1 MTPMTGEGPLPSLER
16 RLVMLRGTLDDRAA
30 GQAAAELM
38 TLDAMGDGPVT
49 MHVDAGGGTLQAAFT
64 LMDTIDL
71 LGVPVNAVCVGRVE
85 GPAVGVV
92 AVAWH
97 RVAGA
102 HTRFRLCEPEARAEG
117 RASELEQWV
126 HHHQGQL
133 AQFTSRLVQVTGW
146 PAEHVEADLAAGRYL
161 SADEAVRYRLIDEVL
176 RPAGGGYPVPG
187 GGRPFGFRPTP

>member
-1 MTPMTGEGPLPSLER
+1 MTPVPAEQPLAPLER
-16 RLVMLRGTLDDRAA
+16 RLVMVRGVLDDEVA
-30 GQAAAELM
+30 GRAAAELM
-38 TLDAMGDGPVT
+38 TLDATGDGPVT
-49 MHVDAGGGTLQAAFT
+49 MYLDAAGGTLEAAFT

-92 AVAWH
+92 AVASH

-126 HHHQGQL
+126 RHHQARL
-133 AQFTSRLVQVTGW
+133 AQFTGRLAQVTGW

-161 SADEAVRYRLIDEVL
+161 SAGEAVRYRLIDEVL
-176 RPAGGGYPVPG
+176 HPAGGASPLG
-187 GGRPFGFRPTP
+187 GGRPFGFRPSH